1 MQSWCNLGY
10 RNRNPI
16 VLEQEAGHVFVQKK
30 APWIAQTLKPQSLI
44 PLQSFRNPGYRNCS
58 PIVVD
63 QERVSIVLTTVT
75 KNTDL
80 DRLILIDIVEDST
93 QSLQF
98 KYLVSNLTF
107 VDLVQPMIYISNWF
121 VVYLF
126 LPSWSLTIGPQ
137 FWYLGLCK
145 DCKGLWKH

>member
-1 MQSWCNLGY
+1 MRNPRY
-10 RNRNPI
+10 RNCIPI

-30 APWIAQTLKPQSLI
+30 APRIAQTLKPQSLI
-44 PLQSFRNPGYRNCS
+44 PLQSFRNPGYRNCI

-75 KNTDL
+75 KNTDF

-98 KYLVSNLTF
+98 KYLVSNLTL
-107 VDLVQPMIYISNWF
+107 VDLVQPMIYISN
-121 VVYLF
+121 
-126 LPSWSLTIGPQ
+126 
-137 FWYLGLCK
+137 
-145 DCKGLWKH
+145 